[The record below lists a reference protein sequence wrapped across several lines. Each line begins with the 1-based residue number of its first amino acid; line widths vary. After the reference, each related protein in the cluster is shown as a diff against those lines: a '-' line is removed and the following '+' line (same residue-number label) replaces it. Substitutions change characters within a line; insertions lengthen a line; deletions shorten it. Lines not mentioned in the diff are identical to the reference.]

1 VNVRYKAGASN
12 LLTVLILQTAQ
23 RATEADVVKLRTAG
37 LADTIDLH
45 LALDGSFDAASPE
58 VRRPAVRPRPRC
70 HRADEQQSNR
80 IRSNGLAGTRE
91 GVQGR

>member
-45 LALDGSFDAASPE
+45 LALDGSFDAASPGG
-58 VRRPAVRPRPRC
+58 A
-70 HRADEQQSNR
+70 QTS
-80 IRSNGLAGTRE
+80 RSTPTAMSPSG
-91 GVQGR
+91 